1 MIPLLFK
8 TLFAGL
14 TLWNTKEARKYRD
27 EIIKLKRD
35 WYEEFNKPDN
45 EIDHSV
51 LDNVEFELRIIGEA
65 FATEVGKQDASN
77 K

>member
-1 MIPLLFK
+1 MIPLLFE

-14 TLWNTKEARKYRD
+14 TLLNTKEARKYRD

-51 LDNVEFELRIIGEA
+51 LDNTEFELRIIGEA
-65 FATEVGKQDASN
+65 FVTEVGKQDVSN